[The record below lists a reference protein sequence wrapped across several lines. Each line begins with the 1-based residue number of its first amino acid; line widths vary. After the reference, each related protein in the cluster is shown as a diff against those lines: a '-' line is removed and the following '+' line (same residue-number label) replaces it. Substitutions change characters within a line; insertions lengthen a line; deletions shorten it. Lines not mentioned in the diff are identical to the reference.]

1 MTIMIVVTLA
11 FFIYFNSYD
20 VCTMFYKDLFM
31 HESRFIYQLVYS
43 YIILQLCVF
52 IESCMSQGVIK
63 GMKIINGMFML
74 YLSYLN
80 D

>member
-1 MTIMIVVTLA
+1 MIVVTLA

-20 VCTMFYKDLFM
+20 VCTMFYTDLFM
-31 HESRFIYQLVYS
+31 HESGLIYRLVYS
-43 YIILQLCVF
+43 DIILQICIF
-52 IESCMSQGVIK
+52 IDSCMSQSIIK